1 MNENMISSFKAL
13 AEQEKQNEKPNTF
26 KIRAYLKVSKILK
39 EVTFEV
45 TSSDQVKDIP
55 GIGAKTL
62 LKIDEILESGK
73 LKKLEGFSVPKE
85 TNKTE
90 LSEQKKLEGVTGIGP
105 VKAKK
110 LVDDGYTLEKLFDLF
125 KHNMEELS
133 DICTHHQIL
142 GIKYYKDLLK
152 RIPYKEIEQVDQFLS
167 SIVELVNTK
176 SFEKGLYKHIICG
189 SFRRKAT
196 DSGDIDILFYNSKK
210 YLNKYDKNTDKE
222 FFTKI
227 MLALISVGFLKD
239 HLTDPEKV
247 TTKYMGFGRLSK
259 KKICRRIDMRCIES
273 ESLPAAMLY
282 FTGSGEFNKNMRT
295 FALKKGYTIN
305 EYGIYK
311 LKPDKT
317 KGEKL
322 NVETEQDI
330 FKVLGLD
337 YVEPQDRLSTVKFK

>member
-1 MNENMISSFKAL
+1 MEGM
-13 AEQEKQNEKPNTF
+13 AE
-26 KIRAYLKVSKILK
+26 
-39 EVTFEV
+39 
-45 TSSDQVKDIP
+45 
-55 GIGAKTL
+55 
-62 LKIDEILESGK
+62 
-73 LKKLEGFSVPKE
+73 
-85 TNKTE
+85 
-90 LSEQKKLEGVTGIGP
+90 
-105 VKAKK
+105 AKK
-110 LVDDGYTLEKLFDLF
+110 LVDDGYTLEKLSDLF

-133 DICTHHQIL
+133 EICTHHQIL

-152 RIPYKEIEQVDQFLS
+152 RIPYQEIEKVDEFLA
-167 SIVELVNTK
+167 SIVELVNIK

-189 SFRRKAT
+189 SFRRKAV
-196 DSGDIDILFYNSKK
+196 DSGDIDVLFYNSKSSS
-210 YLNKYDKNTDKE
+210 NTDKE

-227 MLALISVGFLKD
+227 MRALISVGFLKD

-247 TTKYMGFGRLSK
+247 TTKYMGFGRLANK
-259 KKICRRIDMRCIES
+259 RICRRIDMRCIES

-337 YVEPQDRLSTVKFK
+337 YVEPKDRLSTVKFK